1 MAGITLTRPLIE
13 NAVGQVARRYLDV
26 AADIKQLNDFLVQV
40 PNEDMTEMGFSTED
54 TDTLKSAVGALTALV
69 TAGEAGGSAAGDAAG
84 FAKRV
89 AGVPPVTA

>member
-13 NAVGQVARRYLDV
+13 QAVGQVARRYLDV
-26 AADIKQLNDFLVQV
+26 ANDIKQLNDFLVQV
-40 PNEDMTEMGFSTED
+40 SNEDMEAMGFSED
-54 TDTLKSAVGALTALV
+54 DIGTLKSAAGALTALV
-69 TAGEAGGSAAGDAAG
+69 TAGEAGGSAVGDAAG